1 MKRLES
7 SSAPRSSKTA
17 TKDDKS
23 KQPPAKKSGFSFLSL
38 EASMNDKTLE
48 VYRSDTFVCIRDK
61 FPKSRIHL
69 LLIPLPV
76 GGKKLLK
83 VEQVIQLDKPVQF
96 LTEMKALATQIIT
109 ERVLKASA
117 DLQETDFKIGWSL
130 FKFVR

>member
-17 TKDDKS
+17 AKNDKS
-23 KQPPAKKSGFSFLSL
+23 KHPAAKKSGFSFLSL

-48 VYRSDTFVCIRDK
+48 VFRSDTFVCIRDK

-83 VEQVIQLDKPVQF
+83 VEHIIQLDKPVQF
-96 LTEMKALATQIIT
+96 LAEMKALATQIIT

-130 FKFVR
+130 FKLVR